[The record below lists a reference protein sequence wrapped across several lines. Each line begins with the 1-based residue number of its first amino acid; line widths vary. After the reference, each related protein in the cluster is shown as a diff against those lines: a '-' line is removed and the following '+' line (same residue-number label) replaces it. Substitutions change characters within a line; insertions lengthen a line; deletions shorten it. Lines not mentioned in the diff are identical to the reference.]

1 MPALGESRESNKGF
15 GFLKADGNQGQLE
28 GNRAVRGHQL
38 QCHFQFVPNWAQV
51 AAGLLAAASAV
62 ISFTISARTQV
73 NSFERNA
80 AAPRQLSP
88 FLRTGSHQQ
97 PSSTGNLWNILEHE
111 PASRAVKSARICCV
125 FRLSTMS
132 SLVQPRIPTTSCRDS
147 AKWHSQPT
155 LLEGM
160 GKTKMSD
167 DFRRSRQR

>member
-28 GNRAVRGHQL
+28 GNRADRGHQ
-38 QCHFQFVPNWAQV
+38 FAVPLSIFPNRAQV
-51 AAGLLAAASAV
+51 AAGLLAAAFAV
-62 ISFTISARTQV
+62 ISFTISARTRV

-97 PSSTGNLWNILEHE
+97 PSSTGNLWNILEQE
-111 PASRAVKSARICCV
+111 PASRPVNSARLCCV

-132 SLVQPRIPTTSCRDS
+132 TLARPRI
-147 AKWHSQPT
+147 
-155 LLEGM
+155 
-160 GKTKMSD
+160 
-167 DFRRSRQR
+167 